1 LKLKETSPTFRLMRE
16 EDLAQV
22 MEINELVYPTVWS
35 VSFFKQQLRQT
46 DSRVNIVFELEGK
59 IVGHGALMKV
69 ADEAHIISL
78 VVHPSHQKKGLGSSL
93 LAVLCHHAVNM
104 GMKSMTLEVRASNDP
119 AIGLY
124 KKFGFAPVGFRT
136 NYYSDTGE
144 DALIMWIHDI
154 DDSEFLTTIKSKQR
168 IKGDL
173 WVV

>member
-1 LKLKETSPTFRLMRE
+1 MKLKETAPAFRLMKE
-16 EDLAQV
+16 NDLIEV

-46 DSRVNIVFELEGK
+46 DSRVNIVFELEKK

-78 VVHPSHQKKGLGSSL
+78 VVHPLHQKKGIGVSMLS
-93 LAVLCHHAVNM
+93 VLCHHAVDM
-104 GMKSMTLEVRASNDP
+104 GLKSMTLEVRKSNES
-119 AIGLY
+119 AISLY
-124 KKFGFAPVGFRT
+124 KKFGFSPVGFRT

-154 DDSEFLTTIKSKQR
+154 DDPEFLMKVKSKQR

-173 WVV
+173 